1 MHWAAAI
8 REDGVEHHQEEV
20 LQGSGNRLPG
30 DTFSGILIL
39 FTWLIPNTV
48 SSMFFSF
55 RDSVVLHYLSNPY
68 LVSLSPVGQSHNQCL
83 RKRTQTQIST
93 HICFSGIKS
102 LFYFY

>member
-1 MHWAAAI
+1 MHWAVAI

-48 SSMFFSF
+48 SSIFF
-55 RDSVVLHYLSNPY
+55 LLEI
-68 LVSLSPVGQSHNQCL
+68 L
-83 RKRTQTQIST
+83 
-93 HICFSGIKS
+93 
-102 LFYFY
+102 